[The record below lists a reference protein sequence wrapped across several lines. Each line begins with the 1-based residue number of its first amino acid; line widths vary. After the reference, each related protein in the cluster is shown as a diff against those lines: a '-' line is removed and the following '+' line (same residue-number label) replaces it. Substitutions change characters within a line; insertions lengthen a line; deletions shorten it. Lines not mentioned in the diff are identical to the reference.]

1 MYYKALANHETRKPK
16 VTRGGMKGY
25 VRKFNDQTI
34 VSLFIG
40 FTSVLLWLFLAFL
53 PEIFTAIWRSL
64 SFISNLINCY
74 V

>member
-16 VTRGGMKGY
+16 AMKGGMKGY
-25 VRKFNDQTI
+25 LRKFNDQTI

-40 FTSVLLWLFLAFL
+40 FTSILLWIFLLYL
-53 PEIFTAIWRSL
+53 PEIFTAIWRVL
-64 SFISNLINCY
+64 SFISQTINYY